1 MMPVVRV
8 GDPLHP
14 YGGEVLEG
22 HYNAFG
28 MPVACKGDK
37 VRCDKHGETRI
48 NEGASGFTMD
58 GRLLALHGF
67 HCECGCQLISSLAV
81 SCIGVAP

>member
-1 MMPVVRV
+1 MMPVVRK

-22 HYNAFG
+22 QFNAFG

-37 VRCDKHGETRI
+37 VLCNKHGATVI
-48 NEGASGFTMD
+48 SDGASGFSMN
-58 GRLLALHGF
+58 GRLLALHGDR
-67 HCECGCQLISSLAV
+67 CDCGCSLVSTLAV
-81 SCIGVAP
+81 SCIGVVP